1 MINRQLV
8 EGFFVTVIHDVEDN
22 NVYKFI
28 SNILKLTTKQLRRAT
43 ENSATENHLENL
55 ADKLDTKREEKL
67 CESSSV

>member
-1 MINRQLV
+1 MLKM
-8 EGFFVTVIHDVEDN
+8 N